1 MVCQGWRTALA
12 GLGKSCELV
21 TGPGNEAVSVPGPLD
36 LQSCHLLG
44 SLASILH
51 LPGPALLPAG
61 PTATPTAVP
70 LHLEPGGSV
79 GTHSWVP
86 PGLLRKSCSL
96 EVFLRQAKPGCDGYR
111 KAWEGMDR
119 MTPHWN
125 STENSQPHPTGHS

>member
-44 SLASILH
+44 SLAFILH

-79 GTHSWVP
+79 GTHSWVS

-96 EVFLRQAKPGCDGYR
+96 EVF
-111 KAWEGMDR
+111 
-119 MTPHWN
+119 
-125 STENSQPHPTGHS
+125 